1 MSALQMFDMHCPKCK
16 RGICQVANLSRKYE
30 SVIKSISTDLLLPPT
45 ELGILQTLDTEK
57 RPMFASEIAV
67 ELDRSYQLI
76 GKRGKMLAER
86 GLVTRSESDQGRRQF
101 NITPLAETSYFN
113 EKSKDELQI
122 DGE

>member
-1 MSALQMFDMHCPKCK
+1 MFDMRCPKCK
-16 RGICQVANLSRKYE
+16 SGICQVANLSKRYE
-30 SVIKSISTDLLLPPT
+30 AVLKSISSDLLLPPA

-57 RPMFASEIAV
+57 RAMFASEIAS

-113 EKSKDELQI
+113 EKSKDELQVG
-122 DGE
+122 DE